1 MLSQK
6 RGQTTLFIIIGIVVI
21 AIIILAWQLVKNKPS
36 SEPDSSFSSAADSIK
51 YSIESCNENLAKN
64 STILLGLQSGR
75 YKAYSYPI
83 EGNDDY
89 YGMGTFYISHY
100 VYGNNNVQF
109 SLGDVEKE
117 FNEYYKDNMLSCLDN
132 FYDFAAK
139 GYKIDPKNLKL
150 NIEFLDESTIFSL
163 DYDVLVSKGTK
174 KKTLSNYKP
183 AEVPLRFKKTFDVA
197 TEISSVY
204 SEQGYLPDSKQNTI
218 INNIGNSKVIR
229 LVDLE
234 NDRERRYVFYFAV
247 N

>member
-1 MLSQK
+1 MHRK
-6 RGQTTLFIIIGIVVI
+6 KKGQTTLFIVIGIVVI
-21 AIIILAWQLVKNKPS
+21 TVVLLGIYITKSPIKN
-36 SEPDSSFSSAADSIK
+36 EPELYFSSAVDSIR
-51 YSIESCNENLAKN
+51 YSIETCNKDLAEK
-64 STILLGLQSGR
+64 SIVLLGLQGGR
-75 YKAYSYPI
+75 YKNVVNPI
-83 EGNDDY
+83 QQTDKDY
-89 YGMGTFYISHY
+89 GPIMLSHFS
-100 VYGNNNVQF
+100 VNNNYVQF
-109 SLGDVEKE
+109 SLDDVEKE